1 MEYLQGV
8 WVEYHSTK
16 WEMWLVHSKLEIPQH
31 NSTNGD
37 VEDNVQYLFVAG
49 KEVLK
54 KSNED
59 VSYIS
64 QM

>member
-1 MEYLQGV
+1 MEYLRSV
-8 WVEYHSTK
+8 WVEDHSTK
-16 WEMWLVHSKLEIPQH
+16 WEMWLVHSKLEILQH

-37 VEDNVQYLFVAG
+37 VEDNAQYLFVAG
-49 KEVLK
+49 KAVLK
-54 KSNED
+54 KSNQD